1 MKRARNSSRRPR
13 LLPVFLCAALVTPSA
28 AVCLA
33 QKRRGEP
40 SPDLKPGERVVEVEP
55 RERYVTED
63 SDALSVTEIRVGGE
77 RVTPG
82 RPFAADADWLRT
94 LTVRVRNDAAK
105 PITYVQFH
113 FTLPETRRDNSYA
126 GFFLHFN
133 NMTLGWVAADPA
145 KQLPPGEEADLSFIG
160 GEYESTLTFVG
171 QRSGVTEFTRL
182 WIGKAHIIF
191 ADGTRSSVSKPVR
204 MQKVAATP
212 GGVK

>member
-1 MKRARNSSRRPR
+1 MKRARTSSHRPR
-13 LLPVFLCAALVTPSA
+13 LPLGILCAALAVACAATASA
-28 AVCLA
+28 QTL
-33 QKRRGEP
+33 RGKP
-40 SPDLKPGERVVEVEP
+40 SPGLKPGERVVEVEP
-55 RERYVTED
+55 RERHVTED
-63 SDALSVTEIRVGGE
+63 SDALSVTEIRVNGQI
-77 RVTPG
+77 VTPG
-82 RPFAADADWLRT
+82 QPFTAGADWLRT

-133 NMTLGWVAADPA
+133 RMMLGWVVADPA

-182 WIGKAHIIF
+182 WISQAHIFF
-191 ADGTRSSVSKPVR
+191 ADGTRAYVSKPVR

>member
-13 LLPVFLCAALVTPSA
+13 LLPVLLCAALATPSA

-33 QKRRGEP
+33 QERRGEP
-40 SPDLKPGERVVEVEP
+40 SPDLKPGERVIEVEP
-55 RERYVTED
+55 RERHVTED
-63 SDALSVTEIRVGGE
+63 SDALSVTEIRIGGE
-77 RVTPG
+77 RVMPG
-82 RPFAADADWLRT
+82 RPFAAGPGWLRT

-105 PITYVQFH
+105 PISYVQFH
-113 FTLPETRRDNSYA
+113 FTLPETRRDNSYV

-133 NMTLGWVAADPA
+133 QMMLGWVAAVPA
-145 KQLPPGEEADLSFIG
+145 MQLPPGEEADLSFGG

-182 WIGKAHIIF
+182 WISKAHVIF
-191 ADGTRSSVSKPVR
+191 TDGTRAHVSRPVS